1 MATMAGEA
9 SVAVERR
16 LMTAEELERL
26 PDDGMR
32 HELVRGE
39 LRSMSPMGWRHG
51 KITLKVGGPLLAH
64 VEARE
69 LGIAGVGDVG
79 FLLAVN
85 PDTVRAP
92 DVCFLRRER
101 IPETG
106 EPTGY
111 WTIPPDLA
119 IEVLSPNDR
128 YTEVAEKV
136 AEWLAFGVR
145 LVLVVDPRPRTVAV
159 HRPNASVRILT
170 EDDTLDGEDV
180 VPGWSLPVRAIFA

>member
-1 MATMAGEA
+1 
-9 SVAVERR
+9 
-16 LMTAEELERL
+16 
-26 PDDGMR
+26 
-32 HELVRGE
+32 
-39 LRSMSPMGWRHG
+39 MG
-51 KITLKVGGPLLAH
+51 T
-64 VEARE
+64 
-69 LGIAGVGDVG
+69 AGVGDVG
-79 FLLAVN
+79 FVLAVN

-92 DVCFLRRER
+92 DVCFIRREKV
-101 IPETG
+101 PETG
-106 EPTGY
+106 EPTGF

-119 IEVLSPNDR
+119 VEVLSPNDR

-159 HRPNASVRILT
+159 HRPNAPVRILN

>member
-1 MATMAGEA
+1 M
-9 SVAVERR
+9 AVERR
-16 LMTAEELERL
+16 LMTADELLRL

-39 LRSMSPMGWRHG
+39 LRSMSPMGWQHG
-51 KITLKVGGPLLAH
+51 KITLKAGRSLLAH
-64 VEARE
+64 VEAHD

-79 FLLAVN
+79 FILAVH

-92 DVCFLRRER
+92 DVCFIRRER
-101 IPETG
+101 IPESG

-128 YTEVAEKV
+128 YAEVEKKV
-136 AEWLAFGVR
+136 TEWLDFGVP
-145 LVLVVDPRPRTVAV
+145 LVLVVDPRRRTVAV
-159 HRPNASVRILT
+159 HRPHQPVRILT
-170 EDDTLDGEDV
+170 EDDVLDGEDV
-180 VPGWSLPVRAIFA
+180 VPGWSHPVRELFT